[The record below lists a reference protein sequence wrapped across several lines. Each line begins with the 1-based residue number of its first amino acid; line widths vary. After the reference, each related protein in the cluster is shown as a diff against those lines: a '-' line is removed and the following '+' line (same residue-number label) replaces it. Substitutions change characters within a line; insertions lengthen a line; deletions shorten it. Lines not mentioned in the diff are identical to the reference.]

1 MNITRLPSDSQVQ
14 ANSASQTES
23 NMASSKGAKL
33 NTVNLANKSYD
44 FDHLASDLLQSSESA
59 NEPLESTTSNNQT
72 TVASRHWPSSGVSTT
87 TTTHSVSFNLEE
99 KSDSQ
104 NELTTLVNAT
114 SNMKSM
120 SVDFTN
126 APSAIMANR
135 KRSYDVHHSSYSHTV
150 PTNSSSFTSELAN
163 AQQHRRHSTT
173 RSTNQPSAIEAP
185 IRKVINIITIAHEQ
199 SRNEFVKQNLDK
211 ALDILKSTELYNP
224 QLKDKNDKHTSDLVS
239 GLMSNGLLSSV
250 EKKNEH
256 KQLFTSVSSLTSQN
270 YVKNLSAEVLSLL
283 DAEQSWHFDVIAL
296 ERLTSKRPLVT
307 LGLKIM
313 NRFSVCEHLKIEETM
328 LVNWLTLIESNY
340 RPSNPYHNSTHAS
353 DVLHATAYFLSTPKL
368 TEVFDMNDRVAS
380 LLAAAVHDLNHPG
393 RTNAFLC
400 NSNNDLAILYN
411 DQAVLE
417 HHHVSLAFQLTRQND
432 DANIFKNLSRDEY
445 RALRSIIIDM
455 VLATEMSKH
464 FEHLNK
470 FINKFCG
477 SDELKPVAQVSRQR
491 PSSLGHCFIL
501 FNQLSFV
508 SFFSFKEIGQSK
520 VSREQDTH
528 KTHHHQMCGHKQSMS
543 TIGHLQG
550 MD

>member
-1 MNITRLPSDSQVQ
+1 MQQ
-14 ANSASQTES
+14 Q
-23 NMASSKGAKL
+23 
-33 NTVNLANKSYD
+33 
-44 FDHLASDLLQSSESA
+44 
-59 NEPLESTTSNNQT
+59 
-72 TVASRHWPSSGVSTT
+72 
-87 TTTHSVSFNLEE
+87 
-99 KSDSQ
+99 
-104 NELTTLVNAT
+104 
-114 SNMKSM
+114 
-120 SVDFTN
+120 
-126 APSAIMANR
+126 
-135 KRSYDVHHSSYSHTV
+135 
-150 PTNSSSFTSELAN
+150 
-163 AQQHRRHSTT
+163 QQHRRHSTT

-256 KQLFTSVSSLTSQN
+256 KQYFTSVSSLTSQN
-270 YVKNLSAEVLSLL
+270 YVKNLSDEVLSLL

-313 NRFSVCEHLKIEETM
+313 NRFSVCEHLKIEENII
-328 LVNWLTLIESNY
+328 VNWLTLIESNY
-340 RPSNPYHNSTHAS
+340 RPTNPYHNSTHAS
-353 DVLHATAYFLSTPKL
+353 DVLHAAAYFLSTPKL

-417 HHHVSLAFQLTRQND
+417 NHHVSLAFQLTRQND

-477 SDELKPVAQVSRQR
+477 SDELKPVAQVT
-491 PSSLGHCFIL
+491 P
-501 FNQLSFV
+501 
-508 SFFSFKEIGQSK
+508 SFFIYLPICFSS
-520 VSREQDTH
+520 
-528 KTHHHQMCGHKQSMS
+528 C
-543 TIGHLQG
+543 
-550 MD
+550 